1 MFAGIGANN
10 HLLNSLGT
18 PRISA
23 PPAHAKAWG
32 RAMDHANNGKG
43 KADTPPPPPSKGGKE
58 TPAAVAAKANPAPH
72 APTTPKSLGE
82 DFQKGIEEALLRG
95 VGLERNEGGGLSGE
109 YFKAQFEVNIQA
121 VRYVAGANGVQAES
135 LSLSMSGS
143 FEFLRMGQGGPN
155 PFGGVKEG
163 EEAGMLDKLND
174 YFSPEKTAGR
184 ILDFALSF
192 FPQSSMFEQ
201 GGDTE
206 DARQSF
212 ADFIGSAI
220 QKGFDE
226 AGAAL
231 GKLPDKVQD
240 GVDNTHDIV
249 FKGLDDFI
257 KNGLQSQKDEPGGM
271 YESIQSFTMEYSM
284 RYESVSVRTNGY
296 NAQGRALPAPKASDP
311 AEGHGW
317 NVVA

>member
-1 MFAGIGANN
+1 MFAGIGAQNP
-10 HLLNSLGT
+10 LWNSLGT

-32 RAMDHANNGKG
+32 HAMDHANHGKG
-43 KADTPPPPPSKGGKE
+43 KDDAPPAPVAPPASEASAPV
-58 TPAAVAAKANPAPH
+58 TTKANPEPH
-72 APTTPKSLGE
+72 APATPKSLGE
-82 DFQKGIEEALLRG
+82 DFRKALEETLLRG
-95 VGLERNEGGGLSGE
+95 VGLERNESGGLSGE
-109 YFKAQFEVNIQA
+109 YFKAQFEINIQA

-143 FEFLRMGQGGPN
+143 FEFLRMGQGGPS

-163 EEAGMLDKLND
+163 EEAGLLDKLND

-192 FPQSSMFEQ
+192 FPKSSMFEK

-212 ADFIGSAI
+212 ADFIGKAI

-240 GVDNTHDIV
+240 GVDKTHDIV
-249 FKGLDDFI
+249 FKGLEDFI
-257 KNGLQSQKDEPGGM
+257 KNGLPSAKSKPGGM

-284 RYESVSVRTNGY
+284 RYESVSIRNNGY
-296 NAQGRALPAPKASDP
+296 NANGQAIPVPPKPEA
-311 AEGHGW
+311 AHGGW
-317 NVVA
+317 SVVA